1 MPFSDTG
8 GRLILAGMFPDR
20 VTLAENCQRGDLLGY
35 AGGWKLADGNAV
47 VAATFIAGEP
57 GIVGVKIAVWRMAL
71 VDGLAGG
78 TAGGALY
85 LSDTPGKYADSAG
98 TSAQIVGR
106 LASATAGWVDLRF
119 GLLGLTNSEFDAG
132 AVVAGSKRA
141 TPARTQHFT
150 GQTVL
155 DLSGAAQVEV
165 VQFYSVV
172 ALTVTKVVLVY
183 VEASSAD
190 AGVAVSVGK
199 NASAAWF
206 YTGNSE
212 ISKSLYYSKEVTL
225 AHAALA
231 AGEYITLSNAGGKVG
246 TGNIQVHI
254 EFTVDD

>member
-1 MPFSDTG
+1 MAFSDTG
-8 GRLILAGMFPDR
+8 TRSILVGMFPSK
-20 VTLAENCQRGDLLGY
+20 VTLAAACKRGDLLGY
-35 AGGWKLADGNAV
+35 SSGWKLADANSGPV
-47 VAATFIAGEP
+47 YPSCIAADD
-57 GIVGVKIAVWRMAL
+57 GVIGDKIQTWRLAL
-71 VDGLAGG
+71 VGGFAGG
-78 TAGGALY
+78 TPD
-85 LSDTPGKYADSAG
+85 SDLCSSNTGGKYD
-98 TSAQIVGR
+98 TSGASIVGR
-106 LASATAGWVDLRF
+106 LVTDKEAWIDLRYTLA
-119 GLLGLTNSEFDAG
+119 GITDGEIAAG
-132 AVVAGSKRA
+132 AAIVGSKLAAKGRK
-141 TPARTQHFT
+141 RHFT

-155 DLSGAAQVEV
+155 DLSGAAQAEV